1 MGATTDTTAAVE
13 RRAMFIKAL
22 RERLL
27 DPAGGGPA
35 LAGPWAQALET
46 QLRDRLPGM
55 FASTQS
61 SESTLRDRVITCFA
75 DAGDQEVRK
84 LFRSLQEAM
93 KAVAQTRSDVW
104 WVNSL
109 TCFALL
115 RTLSLEVLDSHLQHG
130 AVAAP
135 RSDAGAAIFP
145 TSLSVLASMAYV
157 SLYTGLSFD
166 GSREVWARRWVD
178 IPEFGN
184 ATDTADAILR
194 ELACCLSDEQAE
206 RLPRRVNPDDPIHDR
221 EIGRLQ
227 NRFAD
232 DRDDGVASGLCI
244 RRPAGLSDEVW
255 AEALQQLA
263 QRLAADVVGYE
274 ERNARHL
281 SLQSSQVGPDAL
293 AERIRAV
300 FDAFREATHQPQG
313 EASPAPAEAEWDCFV
328 SHASEDKQ
336 DFVDPL
342 VQALKGRQK
351 SVWYDKEQL
360 YVGDDL
366 LRSIEAGLKRSRF
379 VVVVVSRH
387 SLQKPGW
394 VESEWAA
401 VLNRQTTLGDKRVLP
416 VRIGLKHDE
425 FVQQQ
430 TFLSRYVTAD
440 GDKGVEHVASELV
453 RAMSPRSGN
462 A

>member
-1 MGATTDTTAAVE
+1 
-13 RRAMFIKAL
+13 MFIKAL
-22 RERLL
+22 RARLL
-27 DPAGGGPA
+27 DPAGYGPA
-35 LAGPWAQALET
+35 LAGPWAQALEAR
-46 QLRDRLPGM
+46 LRDLLPGM
-55 FASTQS
+55 FVSTQS

-84 LFRSLQEAM
+84 LFRSLRDAM
-93 KAVAQTRSDVW
+93 KAVEQTPGDVW

-115 RTLSLEVLDSHLQHG
+115 RTLSLEVLDSHLQHR
-130 AVAAP
+130 AATAP

-145 TSLSVLASMAYV
+145 TSLPVLASMAYA

-166 GSREVWARRWVD
+166 GSRAVWARRWVD

-221 EIGRLQ
+221 EIGKLQ

-255 AEALQQLA
+255 AEALRQLA

-281 SLQSSQVGPDAL
+281 ALPSSQVGPDAL
-293 AERIRAV
+293 VERIREV
-300 FDAFREATHQPQG
+300 FDAFRESTHQPLG
-313 EASPAPAEAEWDCFV
+313 VASPAPAEAEWDCFV

-342 VQALKGRQK
+342 VQALKGHQK

-387 SLQKPGW
+387 SLEKPGW

-401 VLNRQTTLGDKRVLP
+401 VLNRQTTLGEKRVLP

-453 RAMSPRSGN
+453 RAMLPRSGN
-462 A
+462 T